1 MRNLILL
8 CNLLLISFAV
18 YGEEDTKTST
28 IEYLPLSPKFV
39 VNLQGGHR
47 SYLRADVQLMIDGS
61 DNVEKIKA
69 HLPVIRHSLIL
80 LFSDYAADQLRSS
93 NQREDLRKKALEL
106 TQETLDKYASNSN
119 LEDIFFTEFLVQ

>member
-1 MRNLILL
+1 VRNLILL
-8 CNLLLISFAV
+8 CNLLLISSAA
-18 YGEEDTKTST
+18 YSEEDAKTNT
-28 IEYLPLSPKFV
+28 IEYLPLSPNFV

-80 LFSDYAADQLRSS
+80 LFSDYAADQLSTSS
-93 NQREDLRKKALEL
+93 QREDLRKKALEQ
-106 TQETLDKYASNSN
+106 TQATLDKYASNSS